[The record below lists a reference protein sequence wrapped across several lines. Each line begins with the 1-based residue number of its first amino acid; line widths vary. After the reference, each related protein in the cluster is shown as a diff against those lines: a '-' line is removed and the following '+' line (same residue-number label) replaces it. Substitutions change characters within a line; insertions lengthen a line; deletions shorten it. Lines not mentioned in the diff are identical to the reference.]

1 MEQAPGHPTE
11 NLRYSSGIVYLEA
24 TPKMTTDFRKT
35 IRSVVLSF
43 QIPLRLI
50 LSGGNFGGRRLVAGS
65 SAKDPANE
73 GLEVLLVPEDFAR
86 SDLNVFDRL
95 CSNDSGVAFEVALR
109 FAESYRRNGMLS
121 LDIQEFG
128 AHGNNRVLLL
138 F

>member
-43 QIPLRLI
+43 QIPLRLS
-50 LSGGNFGGRRLVAGS
+50 LSGGNFGGRRLVAGG
-65 SAKDPANE
+65 SAKDPAVR
-73 GLEVLLVPEDFAR
+73 GAEVFLIPEDFAR

-95 CSNDSGVAFEVALR
+95 CSNAELIEERIYFSGSFH
-109 FAESYRRNGMLS
+109 M
-121 LDIQEFG
+121 
-128 AHGNNRVLLL
+128 
-138 F
+138 